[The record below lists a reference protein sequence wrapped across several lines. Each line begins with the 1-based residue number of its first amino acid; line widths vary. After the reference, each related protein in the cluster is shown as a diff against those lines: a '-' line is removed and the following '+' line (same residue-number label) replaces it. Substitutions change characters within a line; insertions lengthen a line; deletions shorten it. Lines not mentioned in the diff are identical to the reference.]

1 MSYVFTKQVP
11 DFLWELRFNNNKQ
24 WFDEHRSVYTDC
36 LQKPIKSLAGEMY
49 EYLNEKY
56 TSHVFKLH
64 ISRINRDLRRPT
76 PFGPYKDH
84 VWFSLFNAFA
94 DEYDRPSLYVSV
106 SPEGWSVGCGIFK
119 APQTVMMK
127 YRETI
132 LNTPDKI
139 NGIAQSILDSDIF
152 KLRGD
157 DYKKSKGDAGE
168 LLTPWLNKKELYVSA
183 DFEYGDVFYSENL
196 NEFIKSSFDFLMP
209 YYEFLEQICDEVRD
223 NQ

>member
-1 MSYVFTKQVP
+1 MTYNFTKQLP

-24 WFDEHRSVYTDC
+24 WFDEHREIYISC
-36 LQKPIKSLAGEMY
+36 LQKPMKTLAGEMF
-49 EYLNEKY
+49 EYLNDKY

-64 ISRINRDLRRPT
+64 VSRINRDLRRPS

-84 VWFSLFNAFA
+84 MWFSLFNAFA

-132 LNTPDKI
+132 LTMPDKI
-139 NGIAQSILDSDIF
+139 SDF
-152 KLRGD
+152 AKSVKSGNVYDVRGD

-183 DFEYGDVFYSENL
+183 NFEYGDLFYSEDL
-196 NEFIKSSFDFLMP
+196 SDFVKESFDFLMP